1 MEVWGSGLGF
11 KERVLG
17 LLVLIWMALRNTRSE
32 LCKGFGRTYTQLVI
46 SYKSPPKCFTSALY
60 PKLLC
65 KGLQDVRGCC
75 LVQGLF
81 GLVNMLRTELSI
93 LFLACLG
100 V

>member
-1 MEVWGSGLGF
+1 MGF

-60 PKLLC
+60 LNC
-65 KGLQDVRGCC
+65 FVEVYRM
-75 LVQGLF
+75 F
-81 GLVNMLRTELSI
+81 GD
-93 LFLACLG
+93 AA
-100 V
+100 